1 MSFLQE
7 LPKLD
12 KKLLHLLTENLPD
25 MLWIKDIEGKYIY
38 ANKAI
43 CNGLLMAKD
52 IKEPIGKDDVFF
64 AKREREAH
72 KENPQWHTFGELC
85 FNSDVIVI
93 EANKPMKFEE
103 WGNVKGELLYLEVN
117 KAPFYDNDGNIIGT
131 VGSGRDI
138 TQLKLTQF
146 ELARQA
152 QIIEEIH
159 DSIVTTDFDGNILT
173 WNRSS
178 QKLFGYTQEEIKN
191 IRTIFE
197 ENEFDKIDSLDKG
210 LLKENTFDE
219 KIKMLTKN
227 SENLICEVSL
237 SLLNVENEQ
246 SKIIYYI
253 KDISEKERLSQEIKQ
268 KENIINIQSHHV
280 AMGQMIGN
288 IAHQWRQPLSVIT
301 AATSGV
307 LIQNTLGT
315 LNNDDLESALE
326 CVSTQVDYLS
336 NTINTFRDFTIEQK
350 TLKEI
355 NLNDE
360 IKKSLKIIEPALMN
374 NYINLKNEMDKSEEL
389 KTKIIAGELSQVI
402 INIIY
407 NAKDILVE
415 KKIKE
420 PWIKLTTQRK
430 GDYALIKI
438 EDNAGG
444 VPKEIINNI
453 FEPYFTT
460 KHKSQGTG
468 LGLYMSYKIIVESL
482 KGKLYV
488 KNSENGA
495 VFHIELPLY

>member
-1 MSFLQE
+1 M
-7 LPKLD
+7 
-12 KKLLHLLTENLPD
+12 
-25 MLWIKDIEGKYIY
+25 
-38 ANKAI
+38 
-43 CNGLLMAKD
+43 
-52 IKEPIGKDDVFF
+52 
-64 AKREREAH
+64 
-72 KENPQWHTFGELC
+72 
-85 FNSDVIVI
+85 
-93 EANKPMKFEE
+93 
-103 WGNVKGELLYLEVN
+103 
-117 KAPFYDNDGNIIGT
+117 
-131 VGSGRDI
+131 
-138 TQLKLTQF
+138 
-146 ELARQA
+146 
-152 QIIEEIH
+152 
-159 DSIVTTDFDGNILT
+159 
-173 WNRSS
+173 
-178 QKLFGYTQEEIKN
+178 
-191 IRTIFE
+191 
-197 ENEFDKIDSLDKG
+197 
-210 LLKENTFDE
+210 
-219 KIKMLTKN
+219 
-227 SENLICEVSL
+227 
-237 SLLNVENEQ
+237 LNVENEQ

-315 LNNDDLESALE
+315 LNNNDLESALE
-326 CVSTQVDYLS
+326 CVSTQVDYLA

-415 KKIKE
+415 KKIKK

-430 GDYALIKI
+430 SYYAIIKI

-453 FEPYFTT
+453 FEQYFTT
-460 KHKSQGTG
+460 KHKSQRTE